1 MTEAMRQCVC
11 QQKQKKTKIGAV
23 LLTPLANLVVP
34 FGAGACTLEL
44 CRVIWCGEYRSAV
57 KVSTC
62 NNPSQQMLLSPAAG
76 LQKPRDR
83 GSSAI

>member
-1 MTEAMRQCVC
+1 MHMSGNVCVLHGVSHAPCVC
-11 QQKQKKTKIGAV
+11 QQKTKNKKNFFGTV
-23 LLTPLANLVVP
+23 LLTPLANLAVP

-62 NNPSQQMLLSPAAG
+62 NNPSPNKADHG
-76 LQKPRDR
+76 
-83 GSSAI
+83 